1 MYNKKTLTFTFHHYW
16 GAFVLDPYLYA
27 QHLIHLKWNLLQ
39 TLLACLLQYVEFE
52 LFIIKVNIF
61 HFFLCHCSTVW
72 ICKIFF
78 VFSNMIQDFL

>member
-39 TLLACLLQYVEFE
+39 TLLACLLQYVEICTSLRHFDQTIFE
-52 LFIIKVNIF
+52 GVVAFFENVWDVHIF
-61 HFFLCHCSTVW
+61 S
-72 ICKIFF
+72 
-78 VFSNMIQDFL
+78 